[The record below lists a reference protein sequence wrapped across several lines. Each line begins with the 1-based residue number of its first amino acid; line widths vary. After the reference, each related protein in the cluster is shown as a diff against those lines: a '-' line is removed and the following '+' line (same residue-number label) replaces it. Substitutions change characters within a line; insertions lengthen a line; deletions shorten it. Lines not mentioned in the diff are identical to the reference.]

1 MLSLYHLR
9 NSRIDVLFH
18 KAYEG
23 RETPKLCPI
32 FRIQFLEEFSTAERE
47 VAVGVLW
54 MV

>member
-9 NSRIDVLFH
+9 NTSIDVLVH
-18 KAYEG
+18 KPYEG
-23 RETPKLCPI
+23 KETPKLCPI

-47 VAVGVLW
+47 EAVGGLW